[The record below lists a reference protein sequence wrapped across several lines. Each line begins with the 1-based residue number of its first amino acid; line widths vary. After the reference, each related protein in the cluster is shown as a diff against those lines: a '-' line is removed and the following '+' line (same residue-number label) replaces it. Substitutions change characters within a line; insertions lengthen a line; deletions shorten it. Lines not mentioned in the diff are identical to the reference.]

1 LKTLPSK
8 RGLGLVCLLLLGL
21 FLIRP
26 PADYLRGRVSQ
37 SISLAL
43 GRHVELSSL
52 HLRFLPRPGFVLEN
66 LLIRDDAEFGAEPFL
81 RSPDVTAWLRV
92 TALLHGRIEIASL
105 SLSEASLNLARDQQG
120 KWNLEDLLRRT
131 ANISTAPTASGKRE
145 SRPEF
150 PYIEATQ
157 ARINFKVG
165 TEKTHFAFTDAQFA
179 LWQESENT
187 WGVRLEAR
195 PIRTDANLTDTG
207 LINVSGIWRRAPV
220 LHETPVQFSF
230 AWNQAQIGQVSKLIY
245 GSDQGWRG
253 GVILSGTLS
262 GTPGDLRITADS
274 SIDDFRRYD
283 VFGNGPLRL
292 VAHCAAEYSSFE
304 KTLSNVDCSAPVGD
318 GSLDLKGSAS
328 GWPLSSYSW
337 SLVASRVPAQAVVEL
352 ARHSKGNI
360 PDDLV
365 AIGSVNTTLMFS
377 RSDFAEPQWS
387 GDGELQEFTLS
398 SGNNAS
404 ELVLG
409 RVRFSLSSLVV
420 SAAQLSEAK
429 VPKTKGNRASD
440 TGPRLEIGP
449 VNVVLGRAV
458 PLQARASLS
467 LSGYQASVHGDAGIK
482 RLLQVA
488 HTLGIPAPAVTAD
501 GSSTVDLTIAGTWR
515 GIQRPMILGTAQLRS
530 VRAQVRGLNAPL
542 QIASASLVLNQDS
555 VIVQNLN
562 ASAAEEVWRGS
573 LRMSRPCPVPRDCTL
588 QFSLHAAEV
597 SAAALN
603 ELLNPQARKKSWYK
617 FLTSRETQLPY
628 LLQARAGGRITID
641 KLLLGKSACTRF
653 TSDVDLDQ
661 GKLTLVNMRGEF
673 LGGGV
678 TGVWKADFSARPPVY
693 QGAGSLENLAL
704 AQIADLTHDEWIDG
718 TGTARYEV
726 KAAGWGLHDLP
737 DSTDLSASF
746 AIKDGEF
753 PHIVLTTKSGP
764 LHASSFSGKV
774 LLHEGK
780 FSFEDAKLDT
790 ATGVYKVS
798 GSAFLTGALNL
809 KMVGESTTGYGL
821 AGTLIKT
828 RVTPIPATATQAALK
843 P

>member
-1 LKTLPSK
+1 M
-8 RGLGLVCLLLLGL
+8 GLVCLLLLAL

-26 PADYLRGRVSQ
+26 PAEYLRGRVSQ

-43 GRHVELSSL
+43 GRHVELTSL
-52 HLRFLPRPGFVLEN
+52 HLRFLPRPGFELEN
-66 LLIRDDAEFGAEPFL
+66 LLIRDDAGFGAEPFL

-92 TALLHGRIEIASL
+92 AALLHGRIEIASL

-120 KWNLEDLLRRT
+120 KWNLEDLLQRT
-131 ANISTAPTASGKRE
+131 ASISTAPTASGKRE
-145 SRPEF
+145 PRPEF

-157 ARINFKVG
+157 ARINFKIG

-187 WGVRLEAR
+187 WGMRLEAR

-220 LHETPVQFSF
+220 LHETPVQFAF
-230 AWNQAQIGQVSKLIY
+230 AWKQAQIGQVSKLIY

-253 GVILSGTLS
+253 GVVLSGTLS
-262 GTPGDLRITADS
+262 GTPGDLKITADS

-304 KTLSNVDCSAPVGD
+304 KALSNVDCSAPVGD
-318 GSLDLKGSAS
+318 GSLELKGNAS
-328 GWPLSSYSW
+328 GLLLSSYRLSF
-337 SLVASRVPAQAVVEL
+337 VARRVPAQAVVEL
-352 ARHSKGNI
+352 ARHAKGNI
-360 PDDLV
+360 PEDLV
-365 AIGSVNTTLMFS
+365 AMGSVNTTLVFS
-377 RSDFAEPQWS
+377 RNDFAEPAQWT
-387 GDGELQEFTLS
+387 GDGELQEFALS
-398 SGNNAS
+398 SGSTAP

-409 RVRFSLSSLVV
+409 RVPFSLSLISASLV
-420 SAAQLSEAK
+420 SAAQ
-429 VPKTKGNRASD
+429 VPKTQANRASD

-449 VNVVLGRAV
+449 VNVVLGKPV

-467 LSGYQASVHGDAGIK
+467 WSGYQASVHGDAGIK

-488 HTLGIPAPAVTAD
+488 RTLGIPAPAVTTD
-501 GSSTVDLTIAGTWR
+501 GSSTIDLTIAGTWR
-515 GIQRPMILGTAQLRS
+515 GTQRPMVLGTAQLRS

-555 VIVQNLN
+555 VNVQNLN
-562 ASAAEEVWRGS
+562 ASAADAVWRGS
-573 LRMSRPCPVPRDCTL
+573 LRMSRPCPVPRDCAL
-588 QFSLHAAEV
+588 QFNLHTAEV
-597 SAAALN
+597 SAADLN

-628 LLQARAGGRITID
+628 LLQARAGGKITID
-641 KLLLGKSACTRF
+641 KLLLGKSTCTRF

-661 GKLTLVNMRGEF
+661 GKLTLANMRGEF

-704 AQIADLTHDEWIDG
+704 GQIADLTQDEWIDG

-726 KAAGWGLHDLP
+726 KAAGWGLHDLL
-737 DSTDLSASF
+737 DSADLSASF

-753 PHIVLTTKSGP
+753 PHIVLTSRSGP
-764 LHASSFSGKV
+764 LRASSFSGKV

-790 ATGVYKVS
+790 AAGVYKVS

-809 KMVGESTTGYGL
+809 KMVGESTVGYGL
-821 AGTLIKT
+821 AGTLVKT

>member
-1 LKTLPSK
+1 MKTLFSR
-8 RGLGLVCLLLLGL
+8 RGLGLVCLLLLAL
-21 FLIRP
+21 FLVRP

-52 HLRFLPRPGFVLEN
+52 HLRFLPRPGFELEN
-66 LLIRDDAEFGAEPFL
+66 LLIRDDAGFGAEPLL

-105 SLSEASLNLARDQQG
+105 SLSEASLNLTRDQQG
-120 KWNLEDLLRRT
+120 KWNLEDLLQRT
-131 ANISTAPTASGKRE
+131 ATISTAPTASGKRE

-230 AWNQAQIGQVSKLIY
+230 AWKQAQIGQVSKLIY

-253 GVILSGTLS
+253 GVLLSGTLS
-262 GTPGDLRITADS
+262 GTPGDLKITADG

-292 VAHCAAEYSSFE
+292 AAHCAAVYSSFE
-304 KTLSNVDCSAPVGD
+304 RTLSNVDCSAPVGD
-318 GSLDLKGSAS
+318 GSLQLKGSAS
-328 GWPLSSYSW
+328 GLLLSSYSL
-337 SLVASRVPAQAVVEL
+337 SLIASRVPAQAVVEL
-352 ARHSKGNI
+352 ARHAKGNI
-360 PDDLV
+360 PEYLV
-365 AIGSVNTTLMFS
+365 AMGSVNTTLMFS
-377 RSDFAEPQWS
+377 RNDFAEPTQWR
-387 GDGELQEFTLS
+387 GDGELQEFALS
-398 SGNNAS
+398 SGSAAP

-409 RVRFSLSSLVV
+409 RVPFSLALV
-420 SAAQLSEAK
+420 SAAQ
-429 VPKTKGNRASD
+429 VPKTKGNRAAD
-440 TGPRLEIGP
+440 TGPRLDIGP
-449 VNVVLGRAV
+449 VNVVLGRPV
-458 PLQARASLS
+458 PLQARASFS
-467 LSGYQASVHGDAGIK
+467 FSGYQASVHGDAGIK

-488 HTLGIPAPAVTAD
+488 STLGIPAPAVTAD
-501 GSSTVDLTIAGTWR
+501 GSSTLDLAIAGTWR
-515 GIQRPMILGTAQLRS
+515 GIQRPMVLGTAQLRS
-530 VRAQVRGLNAPL
+530 LRAQVRGLNAPL
-542 QIASASLVLNQDS
+542 QIASASLMLDQNS
-555 VIVQNLN
+555 VNVQNLN
-562 ASAAEEVWRGS
+562 ASAAEAVWRGS
-573 LRMSRPCPVPRDCTL
+573 LKMSRPCPVPRDCAL
-588 QFSLHAAEV
+588 QFNLHAAEV

-617 FLTSRETQLPY
+617 FLTSRETQVPY
-628 LLQARAGGRITID
+628 LLQARAGGKITID
-641 KLLLGKSACTRF
+641 KFLLGKSTCTRF
-653 TSDVDLDQ
+653 TADVDLDQ
-661 GKLTLVNMRGEF
+661 GKLTLANMRADF
-673 LGGGV
+673 LGGAV
-678 TGVWKADFSARPPVY
+678 TGKWKADFSARPPGY
-693 QGAGSLENLAL
+693 EGTGGLENLAL
-704 AQIADLTHDEWIDG
+704 AQIADLTDDEWIDG

-726 KAAGWGLHDLP
+726 KAAGWGLHDLL
-737 DSTDLSASF
+737 DSADLSASF

-753 PHIVLTTKSGP
+753 PHIVLTSTSGP
-764 LHASSFSGKV
+764 LHVSRFSGKV
-774 LLHEGK
+774 VLHDGK

-790 ATGVYKVS
+790 AAGVYKVS

-809 KMVGESTTGYGL
+809 KMVGESTVGYAL
-821 AGTLIKT
+821 AGTLVKT